1 MLLPAILASL
11 VLAAPPADIPIA
23 TPPWLTQDLAVVD
36 KAMAS
41 VESGRKLVALSSE
54 VKVGPRLID
63 AAGSPVVYL
72 REKKTIGVDLG
83 RAEGLTALE
92 FELALAR
99 ARARAA
105 YDPGV
110 RLVEAEQAAEQA
122 VLEYALE
129 RSQSPGSF
137 GDTIKR
143 ALRKAAKRGA
153 QPPRL
158 AERDP
163 ERAVELLRKFADD
176 PEEFYWTIEHEVVAD
191 PDVVRMPELESFL
204 WANSER
210 VDSAACPPPGRY
222 CKLSGRLVS
231 PALVL
236 AARATLASGGLD
248 RLREKLGAFQADGA
262 RELQGRLLAWF
273 RKI

>member
-1 MLLPAILASL
+1 MLLPALLASL
-11 VLAAPPADIPIA
+11 TLAAPPADIPIA

-41 VESGRKLVALSSE
+41 VESGRKLVALSSG
-54 VKVGPRLID
+54 VRVGPRVID
-63 AAGSPVVYL
+63 AAGPPVVYL

-122 VLEYALE
+122 VVEYALE
-129 RSQSPGSF
+129 RSQSSGSF

-143 ALRKAAKRGA
+143 ALRKAAKRG
-153 QPPRL
+153 P
-158 AERDP
+158 
-163 ERAVELLRKFADD
+163 
-176 PEEFYWTIEHEVVAD
+176 H
-191 PDVVRMPELESFL
+191 
-204 WANSER
+204 
-210 VDSAACPPPGRY
+210 
-222 CKLSGRLVS
+222 
-231 PALVL
+231 
-236 AARATLASGGLD
+236 
-248 RLREKLGAFQADGA
+248 
-262 RELQGRLLAWF
+262 
-273 RKI
+273 